1 MFDYDEHL
9 KVVAKNNKDLF
20 FESKQKFEKQML
32 EYGWTE
38 AEIDRMEKYINR
50 ISKGEND
57 K

>member
-1 MFDYDEHL
+1 MIDYDEHL
-9 KVVAKNNKDLF
+9 KVVAKNNKELF

-50 ISKGEND
+50 ISKAET
-57 K
+57 KQ

>member
-9 KVVAKNNKDLF
+9 KVVAKNNKELF
-20 FESKQKFEKQML
+20 FKSKQKFEKQML

-38 AEIDRMEKYINR
+38 AEIDRMEKYINI

>member
-50 ISKGEND
+50 ISKGET
-57 K
+57 KQ